1 MVFTEAASWAEP
13 APSESDAGRV
23 ADVFVGAGVCE
34 GVAVRLGGS
43 RRALRVKRHR
53 PRRGLRRPRLRRA
66 LGPQMRTHETGRAH
80 QRSAG
85 GRGGH
90 RPAVKACA

>member
-13 APSESDAGRV
+13 APSESGAGRV
-23 ADVFVGAGVCE
+23 ADAFVGAGVCE

-66 LGPQMRTHETGRAH
+66 LGPQCELTKLGEHISGQPVDVVVTDL
-80 QRSAG
+80 
-85 GRGGH
+85 
-90 RPAVKACA
+90 P